1 MLAADVAL
9 DRLLAR
15 FDAYR
20 IVAAGFR
27 DPDGPL
33 PSDLE
38 VAVLA
43 SALRALGRP
52 LAPETRRALRAI
64 ADREVRAAEHRAIFG
79 HVVADGCP
87 TYETEYGRRHLFG
100 QAQEL
105 ADIAGFFAAVGL
117 RPGPASE
124 RPDHVAC
131 ELEFLAVTAL
141 KEARAVARGDDELA
155 SRTSEMAG
163 VFVRDHVGRWLPAF
177 AALVERRAPGSG
189 YAALAAEAAELVA
202 DQAVELGVQPERLGP
217 ADLRPIDEAPNGFA
231 FECGPEGLE
240 IEPPGAIPG
249 PGADAA
255 EARKGAV

>member
-1 MLAADVAL
+1 MIATHAAL

-15 FDAYR
+15 CDAYR
-20 IVAAGFR
+20 FIAAGLR
-27 DPDGPL
+27 DPDGQQP
-33 PSDLE
+33 PGLE
-38 VAVLA
+38 AEALA
-43 SALRALGRP
+43 SAARSLGRP
-52 LAPETRRALRAI
+52 LTPLRRRAIRRI
-64 ADREVRAAEHRAIFG
+64 ASREARAAEHRAIFG
-79 HVVADGCP
+79 HVVDDGCP

-105 ADIAGFFAAVGL
+105 ADIAGFYAAVGL

-124 RPDHVAC
+124 RPDHLAC
-131 ELEFLAVTAL
+131 ELEFLAVAAL
-141 KEARAVARGDDELA
+141 KEARAVVRGDDELA
-155 SRTSEMAG
+155 TRTSEMAG

-202 DQAVELGVQPERLGP
+202 DQAVELGVQPERLGT

-240 IEPPGAIPG
+240 IEPPGAIAEPG
-249 PGADAA
+249 PDAA
-255 EARKGAV
+255 EEREGAV